1 MPETISRVIICRK
14 PATEVATL
22 PGHREIKKMEKKI
35 EDLNKTINAKLHLLK
50 FTRSQV
56 SSATENGNLTSMKM
70 LRNTLAM
77 KVEEVH
83 DFKVKVHVAA
93 KRRSCSLLSNQTV
106 VSLTDRGYLN
116 TENKNLQAMK

>member
-1 MPETISRVIICRK
+1 
-14 PATEVATL
+14 
-22 PGHREIKKMEKKI
+22 MEKKI
-35 EDLNKTINAKLHLLK
+35 EDLNKAINAKLHLLK
-50 FTRSQV
+50 VTRSQA

-83 DFKVKVHVAA
+83 DLKVKVHVPA
-93 KRRSCSLLSNQTV
+93 KRRSCSLLSDQTM
-106 VSLTDRGYLN
+106 VSLTDPGYLN

>member
-1 MPETISRVIICRK
+1 M
-14 PATEVATL
+14 
-22 PGHREIKKMEKKI
+22 KKMEKKI

-50 FTRSQV
+50 FTRSQA

-77 KVEEVH
+77 KVEEVY
-83 DFKVKVHVAA
+83 DLKVKVHVAA
-93 KRRSCSLLSNQTV
+93 KRRSCSLLSNQTM

-116 TENKNLQAMK
+116 TENKNLRAMK